1 MIDRLNAALEG
12 RYRIERELGEG
23 GMAMVY
29 LAHDLRHDRQVAV
42 KVLRPEL
49 AAVVGGERFLSEIKT
64 TANLQH
70 PHILPLF
77 DSGAADSFL
86 FYVMPHVEGETLR
99 ARIEREH
106 QLPVKDAVSIAEKI
120 SAALQYAHE
129 QGVVHRDI
137 KPANI
142 LLSRGE
148 PLVADFGIAL
158 ALSEAGGGRV
168 TETGL
173 SLGTPHYMSPEQAAG
188 DRVLDKRSDVYA
200 VGCVLYEMLTG
211 QPPFGGSTAQ
221 AVLGRILTSEPASPT
236 EHRKTIPVNVEHAV
250 LKALEKLP
258 ADRFESAADF
268 ILALENP
275 SFRHGADV
283 DHPAGGVGGGS
294 RRRAW
299 RAAAAVAVVA
309 FVAGGLTWSALAPDE
324 APPVSRQ
331 RVALGTWWP
340 MPGIV
345 LNLTGA
351 VAPDG
356 AGIVFADTVGTGA
369 DANWRLWWKATGDV
383 DPVLIPNT
391 ANALR
396 PTFSPDGEWLTFFVE
411 GNELRKQPL
420 LGGQSV
426 LLADSAGGGNTP
438 AVAWLEGG
446 TILYEDQAFRLVRVC
461 DDGGEREVL
470 STREEIGSLL
480 NVTAIP
486 GGWGALVVACPG
498 AQACPPNTPTLL
510 LVDLERDTIALLADE
525 VAGAWP
531 MGEDRVV
538 YVDSRGAVFAA
549 TLDRNGTALGTPVPL
564 FDGVALNQGWANMVM
579 GPDGT
584 ILYRRGEAS
593 ASINNQ
599 VVWVDRSGGVTPV
612 DRNWT
617 GNLQSMALSPDATML
632 GVTVAGESGT
642 AVWVKELPDGPMTRL
657 TPDAP
662 STRRPVWT
670 PDGQYV
676 AFQTMGPDSFPIF
689 DVRRH
694 DASTAA
700 RRLIQPEVSGTPTP
714 EERSA
719 LGVHNVSF
727 SRDGRYVVY
736 RAGATPD
743 GYLRYARID
752 GADTTHHDLLLE
764 EGSGETTPVLSP
776 DGRWLAYTSDVS
788 GTNEVYVRPFPA
800 VESAQVKVSVDG
812 GVVPLWSHDGSELF
826 YVRSDGTLMAA
837 AVRYEPSFRVAGR
850 EPLFA
855 LGGRFAGNINE
866 YRWDVADDGR
876 FIMVSVG
883 ATGGPV
889 EDALILVRNWFT
901 EVRERLAGR

>member
-1 MIDRLNAALEG
+1 MIERLNAALEG

-23 GMAMVY
+23 GMATVY
-29 LAHDLRHDRQVAV
+29 LAHDVRHDRQVAV

-49 AAVVGGERFLSEIKT
+49 AAVVGGERFLAEIKT

-106 QLPVKDAVSIAEKI
+106 QLPVKDAVSIAEKVA
-120 SAALQYAHE
+120 AALQYAHE

-188 DRVLDKRSDVYA
+188 DRSLDKRSDVYA
-200 VGCVLYEMLTG
+200 LGCVLYEMLTG

-221 AVLGRILTSEPASPT
+221 AVLGRILTGTPAHPT
-236 EHRKTIPVNVEHAV
+236 ELRKTIPVNVEHAV
-250 LKALEKLP
+250 MKALEKLP
-258 ADRFESAADF
+258 ADRFDGAGDF

-275 SFRHGADV
+275 SFRHREDV
-283 DHPAGGVGGGS
+283 ERAAGVGGVS
-294 RRRAW
+294 RGRLWGVAGV
-299 RAAAAVAVVA
+299 AAVLA
-309 FVAGGLTWSALAPDE
+309 FVAGGLAWSALRPE
-324 APPVSRQ
+324 VAPPVTRQ
-331 RVALGTWWP
+331 RVALGSWWP
-340 MPGIV
+340 MPGII

-351 VAPDG
+351 VAPRG
-356 AGIVFADTVGTGA
+356 AGVVFADTAGTEA

-391 ANALR
+391 ENALR
-396 PTFSPDGEWLTFFVE
+396 PTFSPDGEWLAFFTE

-446 TILYEDQAFRLVRVC
+446 TILYESQAFNLVRVR
-461 DDGGEREVL
+461 DDGGDREVL
-470 STREEIGSLL
+470 STREEIGALLSLSAL
-480 NVTAIP
+480 P
-486 GGWGALVVACPG
+486 GGWGALLVACPG
-498 AQACPPNTPTLL
+498 TTSCPPSTTTLL
-510 LVDLERDTIALLADE
+510 LVDLERDTIAQLAEE

-538 YVDSRGAVFAA
+538 YVDARGAVFAA
-549 TLDRNGTALGTPVPL
+549 ELDRDGEALGTPVPL
-564 FDGVALNQGWANMVM
+564 FDGVALNQGWANMVV
-579 GPDGT
+579 GADGT
-584 ILYRRGEAS
+584 VLYRRGEAS
-593 ASINNQ
+593 AAVKNQ
-599 VVWVDRSGGVTPV
+599 IAWVDRNGDATPV
-612 DRNWT
+612 DRTWT
-617 GNLQSMALSPDATML
+617 GNLQSLALSPDETML
-632 GVTVAGESGT
+632 AVTEASESGT
-642 AVWVKELPDGPMTRL
+642 AVWVKELPDGPRTRL
-657 TPDAP
+657 TPDGP
-662 STRRPVWT
+662 SIRRPVWT
-670 PDGQYV
+670 PDGQHV
-676 AFQTMGPDSFPIF
+676 AFQRISPDSFYVF
-689 DVRRH
+689 DARRY
-694 DASTAA
+694 DASTEAH
-700 RRLIQPEVSGTPTP
+700 RLLQMDGSEATTP

-719 LGVHNVSF
+719 LGVHNVTF
-727 SRDGRYVVY
+727 SRDGRYIVY
-736 RAGATPD
+736 RAGGTPN
-743 GYLRYARID
+743 GYLRYAEME
-752 GADTTHHDLLLE
+752 GADTTHHDLLLG
-764 EGSGETTPVLSP
+764 EGTDEITPVLSP

-788 GTNEVYVRPFPA
+788 GTREVYVRPFPA
-800 VESAQVKVSVDG
+800 VASAQVKVSIDG

-826 YVRSDGTLMAA
+826 YVRSDRTMMAA
-837 AVRYEPSFRVAGR
+837 QVQAEPSFRITAR
-850 EPLFA
+850 EPLFG
-855 LGGRFAGNINE
+855 LGGRFSGNATE

-876 FIMVSVG
+876 FIMVSIG
-883 ATGGPV
+883 STGGPV
-889 EDALILVRNWFT
+889 EDALILVQNWFS
-901 EVRERLAGR
+901 EVQQRLEGK